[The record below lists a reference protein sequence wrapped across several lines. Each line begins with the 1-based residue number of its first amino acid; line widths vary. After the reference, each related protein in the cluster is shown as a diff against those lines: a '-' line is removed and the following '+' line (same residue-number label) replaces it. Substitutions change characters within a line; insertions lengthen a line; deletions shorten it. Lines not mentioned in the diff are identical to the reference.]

1 MPAILRH
8 LVEFVLFGFVL
19 AAATGLGLALCRLL
33 GLRRVSLWE
42 LLPYALGLGLG
53 AIGYGVL
60 AIGLFG
66 ALYRETVVLLL
77 AVSFGVGVVAVRRS
91 SAERLPLNKASEDDS
106 NRREN
111 QWSAEL
117 GLIAICG
124 VIALITFIATFAP
137 PIQTLTEF
145 DSLSYHLAAPKMFI
159 QEHRINYIP
168 FMHHSNFPF
177 TIEMLYTL
185 GLILWEPMS
194 AGQAKLFHWM
204 YFMGCVGV
212 AALVAADLGNECQ
225 RVIEQRRVRL
235 PLPLFPRR
243 AAAVAGAAAVCA
255 TPVVVAQSYTA
266 NVDVALAFYV
276 LLSLHALLRW
286 QQTGERNRLL
296 LLGVCVGLAMGVK
309 YSGVLIAILAGAV
322 VTWALWRKWDPV
334 RGQWWS
340 FAAAAALAFLIAAP
354 WYVKNIVNT
363 GNPVFPFFHRVFDST
378 KWNEQLASQYHV
390 SQRAFGVPL
399 DKKHWRDLLSLPWH
413 VTVQGSHARSDEF
426 EVQNSKG
433 SFQLRSGPVKAG
445 SERVFIKDTLQQ
457 LERDTHYTIDYTKRL
472 IAFAQPI
479 PRGSLI
485 LVAYDLEHYK
495 FDDAPTPNSGAGFAF
510 LLLVPTLLAVRPIP
524 RGVRIVLVIS
534 GLWFVAWSM
543 QMQHMRYLVPC
554 LGIASAG
561 AGYAYAHWRWRSSY
575 TGLTAWLALMLAL
588 VHSLLLCL
596 NQTSTQQLPRVFVA
610 TGSYDEEKFL
620 RERSPVYAVSREI
633 KKNLGDKVKLLMYG
647 EPLGF
652 YLDCEYMWGD
662 PGHQTLI
669 TYGDNKTLE
678 ELLADYD
685 GLGITHLLINNHHFN
700 WRDPNAKDTPRRLI
714 MEGVKKGVFR
724 LVMTERGEAA
734 MLPSGEITE
743 PEGVDEVFEIKRDV
757 TD

>member
-1 MPAILRH
+1 MPTIFRH

-106 NRREN
+106 NQREN

-137 PIQTLTEF
+137 PIPTVTEW
-145 DSLSYHLAAPKMFI
+145 DSLSYHLAVPKMFI

-185 GLILWEPMS
+185 GLILWDPMS

-225 RVIEQRRVRL
+225 RIIGQRRVSVS
-235 PLPLFPRR
+235 LPLFPRR

-255 TPVVVAQSYTA
+255 TPVAVAQSYTA
-266 NVDVALAFYV
+266 YVDVALAFYV
-276 LLSLHALLRW
+276 LLSVHALLRW

-309 YSGVLIAILAGAV
+309 YSGVLIAIMAGAV

-334 RGQWWS
+334 RGQWRS
-340 FAAAAALAFLIAAP
+340 FAVAAVLAFLIAAP

-390 SQRAFGVPL
+390 SQSAFGVPL
-399 DKKHWRDLLSLPWH
+399 DKKHWLDLLSLPWH
-413 VTVQGSHARSDEF
+413 VTVQGTNRP
-426 EVQNSKG
+426 N
-433 SFQLRSGPVKAG
+433 R
-445 SERVFIKDTLQQ
+445 
-457 LERDTHYTIDYTKRL
+457 
-472 IAFAQPI
+472 
-479 PRGSLI
+479 
-485 LVAYDLEHYK
+485 YK
-495 FDDAPTPNSGAGFAF
+495 FDNVHTPNSGAGFAF

-524 RGVRIVLVIS
+524 RGVRIVFVIS

-561 AGYAYAHWRWRSSY
+561 AGYAYAHWRWRGSY
-575 TGLTAWLALMLAL
+575 TGLAAWLALMLAL

-596 NQTSTQQLPRVFVA
+596 NQTSSQQFPRVFVA
-610 TGSYDEEKFL
+610 TGSLDEEKFL
-620 RERSPVYAVSREI
+620 RERSTIYAVSREI

-652 YLDCEYMWGD
+652 DLDCKYMWGD
-662 PGHQTLI
+662 AGHQTLI

-678 ELLADYD
+678 ELLKDYD
-685 GLGITHLLINNHHFN
+685 GLGITHLLINNHHFK
-700 WRDPNAKDTPRRLI
+700 WRDPDARDTPRRLI

-724 LVMTERGEAA
+724 LVMTEGGEVA
-734 MLPSGEITE
+734 MSAGGSIPRR
-743 PEGVDEVFEIKRDV
+743 EGVEEVFEIKRDV